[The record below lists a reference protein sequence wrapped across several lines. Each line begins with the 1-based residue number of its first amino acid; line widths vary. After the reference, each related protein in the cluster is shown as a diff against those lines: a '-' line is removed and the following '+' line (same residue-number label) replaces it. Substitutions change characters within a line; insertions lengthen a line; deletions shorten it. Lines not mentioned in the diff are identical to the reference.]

1 MPPRPRPLPDGFRLH
16 PRLREALQTGE
27 PVVALESTVI
37 THGLPRPINLDL
49 ARRMEAEVRAAGSLP
64 ATVAVIEG
72 EVRIG
77 LQEDL
82 LERLAM
88 DAAAIKV
95 GPRDFATA
103 RLRRLSGGT
112 TVGATLRAAHAAG
125 IQVFATGGIGGVHRG
140 ARHDVSADLPALAQ
154 HPLIV
159 VCAGA
164 KAILDLPATLEWLE
178 TYGIPVLGWQTNV
191 FPEFFSP
198 GTGLPVSARVET
210 LGEVRIFAEAHWK
223 LGAGSAIL
231 LCVPC
236 PADEAIPAQELH
248 SALIKAERQAEEQDI
263 RGQALTPFLLEA
275 MAQLTGGATLRANL
289 ALLRNNARIAGE
301 LARAWKGP

>member
-1 MPPRPRPLPDGFRLH
+1 MLPPSKWA
-16 PRLREALQTGE
+16 RE
-27 PVVALESTVI
+27 I
-37 THGLPRPINLDL
+37 
-49 ARRMEAEVRAAGSLP
+49 SL
-64 ATVAVIEG
+64 
-72 EVRIG
+72 
-77 LQEDL
+77 
-82 LERLAM
+82 
-88 DAAAIKV
+88 
-95 GPRDFATA
+95 
-103 RLRRLSGGT
+103 
-112 TVGATLRAAHAAG
+112 
-125 IQVFATGGIGGVHRG
+125 HRG

-178 TYGIPVLGWQTNV
+178 TYGIPVLGWQTDV